1 MINALFFLLAALVL
15 IVLIPVSLLWMLNTL
30 FKLQIRYGFDEW
42 LAAVVLMLFI
52 GAAAVL

>member
-1 MINALFFLLAALVL
+1 
-15 IVLIPVSLLWMLNTL
+15 L